1 VRKVAINKSN
11 GLAIILIV
19 IGALMLLDKI
29 GLGLGHVLGFLFP
42 FILIGLGVLGIVNGK
57 RWIGWALVVIGGISL
72 LGKLWG
78 LLSLILAIV
87 LIVFG
92 IRMLKRRGIG

>member
-1 VRKVAINKSN
+1 MAINKSN

-29 GLGLGHVLGFLFP
+29 GLGLGAVLGLVFP
-42 FILIGLGVLGIVNGK
+42 FLLIGLGVLGIVNGK
-57 RWIGWALVVIGGISL
+57 RWIGWALVIIGSISL

-78 LLSLILAIV
+78 LITLIIAIL

-92 IRMLKRRGIG
+92 IRMLKRRSIG